1 MSDPAAERDDVSGGP
16 LSAESEIVR
25 LREDFHGLALRVGA
39 SAEGLAEIRADL
51 RALAAI
57 AARLEAAYAETSAEV
72 RRQSDVLQ
80 PIAEHVELMRRGL
93 YGGVAVILLAFLGTV
108 VAMVWPSSTVAGR
121 PPAP

>member
-1 MSDPAAERDDVSGGP
+1 MSGGP